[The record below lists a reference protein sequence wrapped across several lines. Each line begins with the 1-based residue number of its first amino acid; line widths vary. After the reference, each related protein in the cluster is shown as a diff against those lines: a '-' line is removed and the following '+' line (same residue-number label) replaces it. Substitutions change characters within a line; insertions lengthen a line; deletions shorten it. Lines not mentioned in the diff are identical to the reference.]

1 MSGPNLIDIHT
12 VKQMKIAGKFP
23 IPEELLNKPPK
34 FKLECD
40 SFMHGAWN
48 EKNNTMWANYKF
60 EIEAPANS

>member
-1 MSGPNLIDIHT
+1 M
-12 VKQMKIAGKFP
+12 
-23 IPEELLNKPPK
+23 NKPPK